1 MLRREDRQTTQRQEK
16 KNLQLATE
24 ERTDGSKEKKK
35 KKTSHGSA
43 GGRPSLAR
51 PHRERSARHSVSKPA
66 TPHARGTGVPS
77 PLSGQ
82 DSSPR
87 CSFPRHH
94 RQRRPGGGSRGTGHD
109 TTWLGLRHLKGR
121 PGALQGHQPRANSA
135 RTPNGGRRVRRDSGT
150 PPPRR
155 GEGRLARRSREGY
168 SAESVRS
175 VRETTG
181 VNNRGQAGFRTP
193 LPSLPHTATGRGRGE
208 RRGARGQSEKS
219 DPIRQGMSVP
229 RLARLRPGPGERNV
243 TTSIKRRQKQQGKRG
258 EHSRPKRACGSAFFF
273 FFFKSPATT
282 FLSQAE
288 VRSARSAGTGP
299 ET

>member
-16 KNLQLATE
+16 KNIQLATE

-35 KKTSHGSA
+35 KPLTGQPAA
-43 GGRPSLAR
+43 GHRWLGPIANARRGTAFRNPRPLTR
-51 PHRERSARHSVSKPA
+51 G
-66 TPHARGTGVPS
+66 GTGVPS

-193 LPSLPHTATGRGRGE
+193 LPSLPHTATGRGGGGRGE
-208 RRGARGQSEKS
+208 GPAGRARRAIPFAKECPSLVWRGLGPARESATSPHRSSGGKS
-219 DPIRQGMSVP
+219 SKENEANTAG
-229 RLARLRPGPGERNV
+229 
-243 TTSIKRRQKQQGKRG
+243 
-258 EHSRPKRACGSAFFF
+258 PKRACGSAFFF
-273 FFFKSPATT
+273 FF
-282 FLSQAE
+282 
-288 VRSARSAGTGP
+288 
-299 ET
+299 

>member
-1 MLRREDRQTTQRQEK
+1 M
-16 KNLQLATE
+16 
-24 ERTDGSKEKKK
+24 
-35 KKTSHGSA
+35 
-43 GGRPSLAR
+43 
-51 PHRERSARHSVSKPA
+51 
-66 TPHARGTGVPS
+66 PS

-273 FFFKSPATT
+273 FFKALPPPFFLRQRYGPHGPRGQGPRRNGFSPRAAGKGVVWGVCQASGRGPRSSRGQTPHRPTT
-282 FLSQAE
+282 QGQRVHTNLVVQNANLGQNMDC
-288 VRSARSAGTGP
+288 AR
-299 ET
+299 